1 MYSSPVSVYLSYYML
16 AVIMVAAGWRSYW
29 TGVPKDNMLWW
40 QIKRRI
46 IEGNP

>member
-1 MYSSPVSVYLSYYML
+1 MCLTYYML
-16 AVIMVAAGWRSYW
+16 AVIMVAAGWGAYW
-29 TGVPKDNMLWW
+29 TGVPKDNMFWW